1 MPAAPLFETE
11 DLRPIALWAADCAER
26 SLLVFETQVPDDIRP
41 REAITAAR
49 AFAHSGTRTAALRQ
63 FGWAAHAA
71 AQKADSLA
79 AAAAAR
85 AACAAA
91 AVAYTHPIVTPHQ
104 INHILSPAAYA
115 AYANA
120 LRLADEDVGEQEI
133 GRAIEQASLAVR
145 HIVQQMPGRVLSKS
159 QLGKLFFLLDTGLRR

>member
-1 MPAAPLFETE
+1 MPAPPLFETE

-26 SLLVFETQVPDDIRP
+26 SLAIFEVLVPDDIRP
-41 REAITAAR
+41 REAIIAAR
-49 AFAHSGTRTAALRQ
+49 AFAHSGRRTAALRQ

-71 AQKADSLA
+71 AQEAGSLA

-91 AVAYTHPIVTPHQ
+91 AVAYTHPIATPHQ
-104 INHILSPAAYA
+104 VNHFLSPAVYA

-120 LRLADEDVGEQEI
+120 LSLADEAAGEQEI
-133 GRAIEQASLAVR
+133 CRSIEQASPAVR
-145 HIVQQMPGRVLSKS
+145 HLVQQMPRRVLSKS
-159 QLGKLFFLLDTGLRR
+159 PLGKLFFQLDTDLRR